1 MRDGPMRLTKRATI
15 TIRSDAPNASD
26 ASHVVKSRH
35 TSTGIF
41 LKLLAVSVLALGVAN
56 CSSATRSGGSAKV
69 DPKYGVKP
77 SPRVVANGKPVPK
90 GGGRSMVGKPYVVAG
105 KTFTPK
111 EADDYVAIGT
121 ASWYGSDFH
130 GRKTAN
136 GEIFDKQ
143 SIAAAHPT
151 LPLPSYVRVTNLSNQ
166 RSMVV
171 RVNDRG
177 PFHGNR
183 LIDLSKSAAEALDF
197 HRQGTARV
205 KVEYVGRASLTGSD
219 DRKLLATLNAGQ
231 PAPIPTAAPAPVMV
245 ASAEPVAPVVEAPV
259 QTPAPVAEVPVE
271 APAQPHVS
279 RTLMAQ
285 SVPEPAA
292 APMQVATLQRPVA
305 ASLAPAPHAMPY
317 AQQPA
322 TSSLTELVR
331 EVNEPQ
337 ARTTVASAPTEA
349 LGAVMAAPMP
359 PARPVDLAPRRRLMG
374 PIAAAAPAQ
383 EAGRRSL
390 VAGLP
395 FAAANKSEQKDA
407 DGAFFEPMPLSQLTP
422 QRFVTVGTGAGRQ
435 KSDR

>member
-1 MRDGPMRLTKRATI
+1 MRDGPMRLTKRDTI
-15 TIRSDAPNASD
+15 TIRSDAPDASD
-26 ASHVVKSRH
+26 ASHVAKTRH
-35 TSTGIF
+35 SSTGIF

-56 CSSATRSGGSAKV
+56 CSSATRSVGSAKV

-105 KTFTPK
+105 RTFTPS
-111 EADDYVAIGT
+111 EADDYVAVGT

-136 GEIFDKQ
+136 GEVFDKQ

-183 LIDLSKSAAEALDF
+183 LIDLSKNAAEALDF

-205 KVEYVGRASLTGSD
+205 KVEYIGRASLTGSD

-231 PAPIPTAAPAPVMV
+231 PAPIPAAAPAPVMV
-245 ASAEPVAPVVEAPV
+245 ASAEPVAPVAEAPV
-259 QTPAPVAEVPVE
+259 QVPAPAASVAEAPVV
-271 APAQPHVS
+271 APAQPLVS

-285 SVPEPAA
+285 PAPEPAA

-305 ASLAPAPHAMPY
+305 ASLAPAPRMMPY
-317 AQQPA
+317 AEQA
-322 TSSLTELVR
+322 AASGLTELVR
-331 EVNEPQ
+331 EVNAPQ
-337 ARTTVASAPTEA
+337 ATTTVASAEAEA
-349 LGAVMAAPMP
+349 LAAPIP
-359 PARPVDLAPRRRLMG
+359 PARPVELAPRRRLMV
-374 PIAAAAPAQ
+374 PIAAVAPPA
-383 EAGRRSL
+383 EEPGRRSL

-395 FAAANKSEQKDA
+395 FAPANKSEKKDA
-407 DGAFFEPMPLSQLTP
+407 DGAFFEPMPLSELTP
-422 QRFVTVGTGAGRQ
+422 QRFVTVGNGAGRQ
-435 KSDR
+435 KSGR